1 MISTPGHVCGGR
13 GKIEVGVTSS
23 LGFNA
28 SLEQRSRKL
37 IRNAPSGFHP
47 VRVADLRAGDAI
59 LIFDDK
65 QMFETETYSEIRVQ
79 SLIQTRERMPGLGL
93 VRVGKLARSYLVYI
107 VGKDEQG
114 KTQELALP
122 ADLTIVRATRR
133 SP

>member
-1 MISTPGHVCGGR
+1 M
-13 GKIEVGVTSS
+13 GVTSS
-23 LGFNA
+23 LSFNA
-28 SLEQRSRKL
+28 LLEQRSRRL
-37 IRNAPSGFHP
+37 IRDAPSGFHP
-47 VRVADLRAGDAI
+47 VRVADLRAGDTI
-59 LIFDDK
+59 LVFDEK
-65 QMFETETYSEIRVQ
+65 RMFETETYLEVRVQ

-122 ADLTIVRATRR
+122 ANLTIVRATRR